1 MQITV
6 AALIGH
12 PPECDIIFC
21 RSQRNSATKLHHKSQ
36 PKPLKT
42 INLEPWIY
50 ASESSSTICDRS
62 KKTTWI
68 LRSRVDW
75 VRGDHKR
82 RSETDSRTTRRESRR
97 KNCAIRATTSQERKP
112 TKPVLSE
119 QPFPG
124 DESWRQRC
132 IRNHCFLESNSI
144 TGDGVERSPVEVS
157 SHPFLC
163 VGFRR
168 GNRAEGEGNYFK
180 FLCF

>member
-12 PPECDIIFC
+12 PLEYDIIFC
-21 RSQRNSATKLHHKSQ
+21 WRQRKSATKLYHENQS
-36 PKPLKT
+36 KPLKT

-75 VRGDHKR
+75 ARGDHKHG
-82 RSETDSRTTRRESRR
+82 SETNSRTTRRESRR
-97 KNCAIRATTSQERKP
+97 KNSDVRDTASHERKP
-112 TKPVLSE
+112 TKLMQSE
-119 QPFPG
+119 QLFPG
-124 DESWRQRC
+124 DVSWQQRC
-132 IRNHCFLESNSI
+132 RRNHCFPESDSI
-144 TGDGVERSPVEVS
+144 TGYGVERSPVEVS

-168 GNRAEGEGNYFK
+168 GNIAEGERNSK
-180 FLCF
+180 E